1 MKKNEKKETTAQHR
15 ANPNVL
21 GLRADVVEQR
31 ITDTLETNYMPYAM
45 SVIVSR
51 AIPEIDGFKPSHRKL
66 LYTMY
71 KMGLLNGARTKS
83 ANIVGQT
90 MRLNPHGDAAIYE
103 TMVRLARGNEALL
116 HPYVDSKGNFG
127 KAYSRDMAYAASR
140 YTEAKLEPIS
150 AELFAE
156 IDKEAVD
163 MAPNYDNTMLE
174 PSLFPVRYPA
184 VLVNSN
190 FGLAVSMASNICSFN
205 LAELCATTVALMK
218 DPKHDISTT
227 MPAPDFVG
235 GGQILYD
242 EAQLRKAV
250 ETSEA
255 EMNKIYRTGL
265 GAVKVRAVYS
275 YDPDA
280 RCIEVTQIPPSTTI
294 EAIIDKVVDLVK
306 EGKLK
311 EISDVRDETDL
322 SGLRLAFDLKKGQDP
337 DAVMNKLFRLTPLQ
351 DNFNCNFNVLI
362 NGTPRVMGVYEILNE
377 WTVFRRNC
385 VKRRV
390 AFDLKKK
397 KEKLHL
403 LNGLKKILLDID
415 YAIKLIRETDEESE
429 VVPNLM
435 IGFGID
441 EVQAEYVAEIKLRH
455 INREYILKRT
465 QETADL
471 EKEIADMEDILGN
484 ENRVNK
490 LIIDELREISKKY
503 GQPRRTMFLYD
514 VEESADIA
522 EEPVK
527 LGPVNIFLTRE
538 GYFKKITPQSLR
550 MSNQHKLKENDEII
564 WSGEVNGGAELLF
577 FTDMHQVYKTRCTDF
592 DETKASVMGDY
603 IPAKLGFDDGESIIF
618 MAVTEDY
625 SETLVTFYRNG
636 KCAKVPLSSYETKT
650 KRRKLSG
657 AYSDLSEL
665 VGMFLIKQDSDFVLR
680 STAGKALAFNTALV
694 LPKAARDTQGVQVMR
709 LTKAELAGAYPAEQ
723 SGVKDI
729 ESLRIKSIPS
739 AGTATDEDI
748 TQLTLM

>member
-1 MKKNEKKETTAQHR
+1 MAKKSTKKTPKPVRPQLGDGVEILNAGS
-15 ANPNVL
+15 VL
-21 GLRADVVEQR
+21 EDP
-31 ITDTLETNYMPYAM
+31 ITRTLETNYMPYAM

-51 AIPEIDGFKPSHRKL
+51 ALPEIDGFKPAHRKL

-71 KMGLLNGARTKS
+71 EMGLLKGARTKS
-83 ANIVGQT
+83 ANIVGST
-90 MRLNPHGDAAIYE
+90 MHLNPHGDAAIYD
-103 TMVRLARGNEALL
+103 TMVRMGRGNESLL
-116 HPYVDSKGNFG
+116 VPFVDSKGNFG
-127 KAYSRDMAYAASR
+127 KAYSRDMSCAAAR
-140 YTEAKLEPIS
+140 YTEAKLEGVCE
-150 AELFAE
+150 ELFRD
-156 IDKEAVD
+156 IDKETVD
-163 MAPNYDNTMLE
+163 FVPNYDSTTTEPTLLPVTFPTILANNTLGI
-174 PSLFPVRYPA
+174 A
-184 VLVNSN
+184 V
-190 FGLAVSMASNICSFN
+190 GMACNICSFN
-205 LAELCATTVALMK
+205 LSEICETTIALMK
-218 DPKHDISTT
+218 DPEHDALSTLKG
-227 MPAPDFVG
+227 PDFPG
-235 GGQILYD
+235 GGYIVYD
-242 EAQLRKAV
+242 
-250 ETSEA
+250 EA

-465 QETADL
+465 SEIEQLEKDIADL
-471 EKEIADMEDILGN
+471 NDILAKPARIRRIIIN
-484 ENRVNK
+484 ELNDVA
-490 LIIDELREISKKY
+490 KKY
-503 GQPRRTMFLYD
+503 GQPRRSEILYD
-514 VEESADIA
+514 LPEEESGA
-522 EEPVK
+522 EEEAVPDYPVT
-527 LGPVNIFLTRE
+527 VFFTRE
-538 GYFKKITPQSLR
+538 GYFKKIPPQGLR
-550 MSNQHKLKENDEII
+550 TAGAHKLKEGDEIVQQI
-564 WSGEVNGGAELLF
+564 ETRNNMEALF
-577 FTDMHQVYKTRCTDF
+577 FTDKQQVYKVRLAELEDGKVAQMGIF
-592 DETKASVMGDY
+592 IPGRLAMDEGENVLAMVITGDY
-603 IPAKLGFDDGESIIF
+603 SGHMLFFFAS
-618 MAVTEDY
+618 
-625 SETLVTFYRNG
+625 G
-636 KCAKVPLSSYETKT
+636 KCAKIPLSSYATKQN
-650 KRRKLSG
+650 RRKLLK
-657 AYSDLSEL
+657 AYL
-665 VGMFLIKQDSDFVLR
+665 G
-680 STAGKALAFNTALV
+680 
-694 LPKAARDTQGVQVMR
+694 
-709 LTKAELAGAYPAEQ
+709 
-723 SGVKDI
+723 
-729 ESLRIKSIPS
+729 
-739 AGTATDEDI
+739 
-748 TQLTLM
+748 